1 MQPRHTRHTIGREEG
16 GVLSPSLGVTA
27 VLASVAGTF
36 DESRPWHQAGA
47 LWVAAMAALN
57 KTGAAA
63 PGTRLRQEL
72 RLLLLHTNPNRKT
85 RDRVSS
91 ILRTLSLIEG

>member
-1 MQPRHTRHTIGREEG
+1 MQPRHTIGREEG

-47 LWVAAMAALN
+47 LWVAAMATLN
-57 KTGAAA
+57 KQGAAPEGA
-63 PGTRLRQEL
+63 RLRQEL
-72 RLLLLHTNPNRKT
+72 RLLLQHNNPNRKT

-91 ILRTLSLIEG
+91 ILRALSLIEG